1 MGGVRLVVLD
11 RDGTINRD
19 SDAYIRN
26 PEEWV
31 PLPGSPEAIARLNR
45 AGYTVAVASNQSGVA
60 RGLFDEDTLA
70 RIHEKMHETVQAAG
84 GRIDRIVYCPHHPDA
99 GCDCRKPAAGLLHRL
114 ARQYGV
120 TLADVPVIG
129 DSRRDLEAARAVGA
143 RPILVRTGNGA
154 ATEAAGEAGAAEV
167 YDDLSAAADA
177 LAGER

>member
-1 MGGVRLVVLD
+1 MAGVRLVVLD

-19 SDAYIRN
+19 SDAFIKS

-31 PLPGSPEAIARLNR
+31 ALPGSAEAIARLDR

-60 RGLFDEDTLA
+60 RGLFDEECLA
-70 RIHEKMHETVQAAG
+70 RIHAKMRETVAAAG

-99 GCDCRKPAAGLLHRL
+99 GCDCRKPAPGLLHRL
-114 ARQYGV
+114 AGHYGV
-120 TLADVPVIG
+120 TLTGVPVIG
-129 DSRRDLEAARAVGA
+129 DSRRDLEAARAAGA

-154 ATEAAGEAGAAEV
+154 RTEAAGEAGDAEV

-177 LAGER
+177 LAEEA

>member
-1 MGGVRLVVLD
+1 
-11 RDGTINRD
+11 
-19 SDAYIRN
+19 
-26 PEEWV
+26 
-31 PLPGSPEAIARLNR
+31 
-45 AGYTVAVASNQSGVA
+45 
-60 RGLFDEDTLA
+60 
-70 RIHEKMHETVQAAG
+70 
-84 GRIDRIVYCPHHPDA
+84 VYCPHHPDA

-129 DSRRDLEAARAVGA
+129 DSRRDLEAARATGA

>member
-19 SDAYIRN
+19 SAAYIRT

-45 AGYTVAVASNQSGVA
+45 AGYTVAVASNQSGMA

-70 RIHEKMHETVQAAG
+70 HIHEKMHETVQAAG

-129 DSRRDLEAARAVGA
+129 DSRRDLEAARAAGA

-154 ATEAAGEAGAAEV
+154 ATEAAGEAGDAEV